1 MANTTPKSIE
11 VQIDNFLEHFK
22 RSASKAM
29 DGDWVTQATP
39 SSSRPPSVSSPS
51 GGNGAAGEMH
61 SNPLIVAPKNRSSCF
76 DISQLTSTG
85 MLCIHN

>member
-29 DGDWVTQATP
+29 DADWVTQATP

-51 GGNGAAGEMH
+51 NGEMH
-61 SNPLIVAPKNRSSCF
+61 SNPLIAALKNRSSCF
-76 DISQLTSTG
+76 DISQLSTG
-85 MLCIHN
+85 ND